1 MKNLVKCSLSV
12 LAADEEPI
20 VRKEGDNLETDLKEL
35 NCFHSIGRG
44 KNTYTRIMH
53 ASLNPNP
60 WRMPC
65 QGLPGI
71 IISWCLQ
78 PLLLLLSMWA
88 LSSSWMSFFNLFCC
102 AFSQNG
108 TQNHVC
114 KIDIPRSIYKKKAR
128 SFEWINGMEIHP
140 LVKWVSWKYS
150 NFSAEIANSMTKKN
164 VKLFEKLWTKIRQ
177 K

>member
-60 WRMPC
+60 
-65 QGLPGI
+65 
-71 IISWCLQ
+71 
-78 PLLLLLSMWA
+78 
-88 LSSSWMSFFNLFCC
+88 
-102 AFSQNG
+102 
-108 TQNHVC
+108 
-114 KIDIPRSIYKKKAR
+114 
-128 SFEWINGMEIHP
+128 
-140 LVKWVSWKYS
+140 
-150 NFSAEIANSMTKKN
+150 
-164 VKLFEKLWTKIRQ
+164 
-177 K
+177 